1 MTTPSSLD
9 FPQNPQSFSPRVQD
23 LLKLMSLE
31 EKVGQIFIF
40 TFFSQTQA
48 LRDLRY
54 SPGGYIRIYSDAL
67 SVARQNIQLQQATRI
82 PLIMAADFERG
93 IGMNVS
99 GAIDVMTMMA
109 LGATGNPENA
119 YSAASIIAEEASAM
133 GINMNYVPVL
143 DVNNNPKNPI
153 INTRSF
159 GADPQIVAEMGV
171 QFIKGTQSHNVAACG
186 KHFPGHGDT
195 TVDSHTDLGVIAV
208 DRARLESVELVSFKA
223 AIAAGVDAIMSA
235 HLKIPAL
242 DPDPI
247 PATLSKCILTDFL
260 RGELGFQG
268 VVVSDALDMGAIAK
282 NFPPE
287 DSIPRAINAG
297 CDQLIMPTDNDRAF
311 NILRDAV
318 LSGIVSEERLNE
330 AVGRILT
337 MKENRGIL
345 DAPLPDLAVLGEKT
359 FTYEHSIEALRIA
372 REAVTLVKDE
382 KKLLPLRV
390 HQGIACFTLANSED
404 GRAYYLEPKTFPL
417 HLEMQSLLV
426 RTENLG
432 NLTGHHA
439 LTEDK
444 KKSVEDIVNKS
455 DIIVVCA
462 YLKVV
467 INRGTMDLEDRY
479 VEFMESLRQTGKPI
493 VLVSLGSPWLVDQF
507 PFVDAFVCGY
517 ASTEPIQQATAE
529 IIAGNFPFK
538 GKQVYQIT

>member
-1 MTTPSSLD
+1 MGLFMTSL
-9 FPQNPQSFSPRVQD
+9 SHLSHRVES
-23 LLKLMSLE
+23 LLNSMTLE
-31 EKVGQIFIF
+31 EKVGQIFVF
-40 TFFSQTQA
+40 TFISQAQA

-54 SPGGYIRIYSDAL
+54 SPGGYIRIYSDTL
-67 SVARQNIQLQQATRI
+67 SVARQNVQLQQGSRI

-109 LGATGNPENA
+109 LGATDNPENA
-119 YSAASIIAEEASAM
+119 FTAASIISAEASAM

-159 GADPQIVAEMGV
+159 GADPHKVAAMGV
-171 QFIKGTQSHNVAACG
+171 QFVKGTQVNNVASCG

-208 DRARLESVELVSFKA
+208 NRDRLEAVELVPFKA

-235 HLKIPAL
+235 HLHIPAL
-242 DPDPI
+242 DPEPV
-247 PATLSKCILTDFL
+247 PATLSRRILTDFL
-260 RGELGFQG
+260 RGELGFRG

-287 DSIPRAINAG
+287 VSIPKAINAG

-311 NILRDAV
+311 NILRNAV
-318 LSGIVSEERLNE
+318 IEGTVSEERLNE

-345 DAPLPDLAVLGEKT
+345 DGTLPDLATLAEKT
-359 FTYEHSIEALRIA
+359 FTYDHRIEALRIA
-372 REAVTLVKDE
+372 REAVTLIKDE
-382 KKLLPLRV
+382 KKLLPLQPQ
-390 HQGIACFTLANSED
+390 QGIACFTLANSED
-404 GRAYYLEPKTFPL
+404 GRAHYLEPKTFPL
-417 HLEMQSLLV
+417 HLEMQSLLI

-432 NLTGHHA
+432 NLAGHNA
-439 LTEDK
+439 LTPERQEQIDT
-444 KKSVEDIVNKS
+444 VINRS
-455 DIIVVCA
+455 DVIVVCA

-467 INRGTMDLEDRY
+467 INRGTMDLEQRY
-479 VEFMESLRQTGKPI
+479 VDFMESLRKTGKPI
-493 VLVSLGSPWLVDQF
+493 VLVSLGSPWLYDQF
-507 PFVDAFVCGY
+507 PYVDAFVCGY
-517 ASTEPIQQATAE
+517 AATEPVQQATAE
-529 IIAGNFPFK
+529 ILAGNFPFK
-538 GKQVYQIT
+538 GKPVYQVS